1 MKLTVIFRDDS
12 PMIFCNDSPFYRSVQ
27 IELTKQQNEMLKPLQ
42 TGTNG
47 LNKIYESISKCFIEP
62 APVPTTSASP
72 HSGEH
77 RCRSQ

>member
-12 PMIFCNDSPFYRSVQ
+12 PMIFCNDSPSYRSVQ
-27 IELTKQQNEMLKPLQ
+27 IDLTEKQNEVLKPLQ

-62 APVPTTSASP
+62 APAPTTSVQPA
-72 HSGEH
+72 E
-77 RCRSQ
+77 R